1 MFLGGESIYFMYQCI
16 SDPSNYLVLR
26 KGMKIYTVCTT
37 HASMKNNPQVHKI
50 RHQETLAGEAKL

>member
-1 MFLGGESIYFMYQCI
+1 MYQCI